1 MDPGQGQPATGPL
14 GGIPS
19 QQAESVIK
27 FASSTISA
35 NAVHRL
41 QSAAPLFDRYWLSL
55 KEYFEVDN
63 HYVVS
68 KIRKILTSVLLRNT
82 RWTRECF
89 SSELAEASAGSSRK
103 FKPPTMDPNAPDLY
117 LPLMSFVTYI
127 LVCSY
132 IKGTNGK
139 FTPEVLTQVMYSCLG
154 FQLLEILVIRCGLYA
169 LQAAPSPIL
178 DLVANTGYKYIGLC
192 VNMVVGMFLG
202 SSAYYCALL
211 WTGTTTT
218 YFMLKVLANNH
229 VKVAQDSPSF
239 AARTPALWSF
249 AFLQFV
255 SIWWLGYGRDLDS
268 GGVIASVGES

>member
-1 MDPGQGQPATGPL
+1 MELGVGQPLDGHL
-14 GGIPS
+14 GGMSSP
-19 QQAESVIK
+19 QAESVLK

-41 QSAAPLFDRYWLSL
+41 QSAAPLVDRYWFAL

-63 HYVVS
+63 RYVLS
-68 KIRKILTSVLLRNT
+68 KIRTILTSLFLRNK

-89 SSELAEASAGSSRK
+89 SEHDEASAGSSRK
-103 FKPPTMDPNAPDLY
+103 FKPPTLDPNAPDLY

-154 FQLLEILVIRCGLYA
+154 FQLLEVLAIRCGLYA

-178 DLVANTGYKYIGLC
+178 DLVSNTGYKYIGLC
-192 VNMVVGMFLG
+192 ANMVVGMLLG
-202 SSAYYCALL
+202 STTYYLALL
-211 WTGTTTT
+211 WTGTMTTF
-218 YFMLKVLANNH
+218 FMLKVLTNNH
-229 VKVAQDSPSF
+229 AKVAHDSPTMS
-239 AARTPALWSF
+239 ARMPALWGF
-249 AFLQFV
+249 ALLQFL
-255 SIWWLGYGRDLDS
+255 SIWWLGYGRD
-268 GGVIASVGES
+268 IAGNTSANSEGEP